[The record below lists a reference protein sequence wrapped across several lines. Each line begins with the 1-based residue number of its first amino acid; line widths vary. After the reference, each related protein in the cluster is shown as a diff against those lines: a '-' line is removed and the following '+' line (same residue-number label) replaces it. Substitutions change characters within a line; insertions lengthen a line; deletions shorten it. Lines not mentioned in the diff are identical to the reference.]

1 MINTYRI
8 SKSDKEWIHKAYKA
22 VLKNLELTDW
32 FDIDISVVGRDT
44 IRSLNLEHRNVD
56 KVTDVLSFPNVDITW
71 PICHC
76 SYKDDI
82 DPDTGTLFLGDIM
95 LCKSK
100 IKEQAEEFGHSELRE
115 MVYLTVHGML
125 HLFGFDHMTK
135 EDEEEMLSHQNAIME
150 YLGVNR

>member
-1 MINTYRI
+1 MINTYRM
-8 SKSDKEWIHKAYKA
+8 SKNDKDVILKAYKA

-32 FDIDISVVGRDT
+32 FDIDISIVGRDT
-44 IRSLNLEHRNVD
+44 IRALNFEHRNVD

-82 DPDTGTLFLGDIM
+82 DPETGTLFLGDIM

-100 IKEQAEEFGHSELRE
+100 IKEQALEFGHSELRE
-115 MVYLTVHGML
+115 MVYLSVHGML

-150 YLGVNR
+150 DLGVAR